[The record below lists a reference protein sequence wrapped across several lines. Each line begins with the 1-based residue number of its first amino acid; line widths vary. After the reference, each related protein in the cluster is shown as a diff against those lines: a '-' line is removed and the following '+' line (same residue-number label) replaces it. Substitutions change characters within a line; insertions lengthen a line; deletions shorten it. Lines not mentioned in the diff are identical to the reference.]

1 MSNVWQT
8 RRRVLLEQLEA
19 LADRLGRKEPIALEA
34 LEEETVRLLT
44 GVMMLLRQ
52 HHVNK
57 RGQCQYC
64 GWTRW
69 SWRLWRRRPQCTV
82 YIGLDFV
89 MRQPLDMVRR
99 LLEDHTT

>member
-1 MSNVWQT
+1 VSNVWPI

-34 LEEETVRLLT
+34 LEEETARLLA
-44 GVMMLLRQ
+44 GVIMLLRQ

-57 RGQCQYC
+57 RGQCKYC
-64 GWTRW
+64 GWTW
-69 SWRLWRRRPQCTV
+69 WTWRLWCRRPKCTV
-82 YIGLDFV
+82 YLSLDLA